1 MNNRTFLIFPF
12 ILLLGLG
19 ITFAQKTVTGTIVAN
34 GLPLPGVS
42 VIEQGTVNGV
52 TSDFDGNYTITLQN
66 DESSLIFSYIG
77 YVTQTLATTSATLNV
92 ILLEDVAS
100 A

>member
-66 DESSLIFSYIG
+66 DVSSLIFSYIG
-77 YVTQTLATTSATLNV
+77 CHRVYPEKSV
-92 ILLEDVAS
+92 
-100 A
+100 